1 MCTYLSKL
9 HLRVRAFV
17 CVCDFFVHVKRQAC
31 YSWDVV
37 SLPVPPSPHL
47 CLTVSLSLFPSVLQ
61 VNRILFV
68 RNLPFKITAEEVC
81 FHLEQRDEYS
91 IFLTKMCLFMG
102 ERLQLG
108 VHVCACVPV
117 RLRAGV
123 PLSVRLCVCVS
134 LCVYFSVS
142 VSLCVRLRGYDR
154 VQLGDTGTYADVC

>member
-1 MCTYLSKL
+1 M
-9 HLRVRAFV
+9 
-17 CVCDFFVHVKRQAC
+17 
-31 YSWDVV
+31 
-37 SLPVPPSPHL
+37 
-47 CLTVSLSLFPSVLQ
+47 
-61 VNRILFV
+61 NRILFV

-134 LCVYFSVS
+134 LCLYFSVS
-142 VSLCVRLRGYDR
+142 LSLCVRLRDYDR
-154 VQLGDTGTYADVC
+154 VQLGDTQARMLTYADKQTAVRFVWEIRGHPSDSQRKHQRNTWHRCAQ